1 MKSVITSV
9 VCAGLAVSLPCAAG
23 GQESPSESLL
33 ELRLSTDKSSII
45 LTEPINVRF
54 HLMNLKGEPFA
65 IDNLFDYKG
74 VLGAQF
80 GKKGARRLK
89 PFNLPLSGYRKGP
102 QTVPIEGLYYDLLM
116 AFDPHAGS
124 AAAESSRAPFWE
136 TGVYELQAWFWPYQG
151 VKIFSNI
158 VEILVEEP
166 EGVDAEA
173 IGVWKD
179 EDIDR
184 QDGQES
190 RDGHA

>member
-124 AAAESSRAPFWE
+124 PPPPNLVVHRFGRPEFTNFKRGSGPI
-136 TGVYELQAWFWPYQG
+136 TVYRF
-151 VKIFSNI
+151 IRI
-158 VEILVEEP
+158 
-166 EGVDAEA
+166 
-173 IGVWKD
+173 
-179 EDIDR
+179 
-184 QDGQES
+184 
-190 RDGHA
+190 

>member
-1 MKSVITSV
+1 MKSNIASV
-9 VCAGLAVSLPCAAG
+9 VCGGVAVSLLCAAG

-54 HLMNLKGEPFA
+54 HLMNLKGEPIE
-65 IDNLFDYKG
+65 IDGSFDYQG
-74 VLGAQF
+74 RLSAQF
-80 GKKGARRLK
+80 GKKGARRLRS
-89 PFNLPLSGYRKGP
+89 FRLPISAYRGGP
-102 QTVPIEGLYYDLLM
+102 QTVPIEGLYCDLIM
-116 AFDPHAGS
+116 AFDTGADFPDQ
-124 AAAESSRAPFWE
+124 SSYAPFWE